1 MRHIGHLPDVKQAQ
15 TFGDLLVTKGIPNE
29 IATDADGSS
38 LIWIR
43 DDDHLAQAKDWLTKF
58 QAAPGAA
65 EFRDIASQAAKAR
78 KAKASEMTE
87 YQSRVRTRKSL
98 FPSFGAYGVGML
110 TYTLIGICVAV
121 ALFSKFGGDENWV
134 RQLLISDAGKMAPGF
149 LPDVIQHGEFWRL
162 LTPAFLHFGVLHLLF
177 NMMWLYQLGCM
188 IEARQSAL
196 RLLLLVV
203 VTGIFSNLAQY
214 LVDGPQFGGMSGVVY
229 ALAGY
234 VWMRGKHDRASGL
247 FLDQQSVTILLVWL
261 VVCFTGLVGPVA
273 NIAHFAGLVSGMAI
287 GRVSGYLAM
296 RKSE

>member
-1 MRHIGHLPDVKQAQ
+1 
-15 TFGDLLVTKGIPNE
+15 
-29 IATDADGSS
+29 
-38 LIWIR
+38 
-43 DDDHLAQAKDWLTKF
+43 
-58 QAAPGAA
+58 
-65 EFRDIASQAAKAR
+65 
-78 KAKASEMTE
+78 
-87 YQSRVRTRKSL
+87 
-98 FPSFGAYGVGML
+98 
-110 TYTLIGICVAV
+110 
-121 ALFSKFGGDENWV
+121 
-134 RQLLISDAGKMAPGF
+134 
-149 LPDVIQHGEFWRL
+149 
-162 LTPAFLHFGVLHLLF
+162 
-177 NMMWLYQLGCM
+177 M